1 MVRKN
6 FVAGFVC
13 ASYFLFTTGGAVGRK
28 NKRRVYGMCAFRG
41 GCRSNAP
48 VFRQSCVHRGAFRKD
63 MRVFCMPH
71 GGCRRKDFWHRAGKR
86 RFVGLAFVLRC
97 GIRGIIRLTSC
108 WSPCDTFAQS
118 LKQELLRG
126 IVPFFFVLCPNQVFL
141 RGEKEQMF
149 CTSYMLPPF
158 WGIGK

>member
-1 MVRKN
+1 MRLI
-6 FVAGFVC
+6 
-13 ASYFLFTTGGAVGRK
+13 FLFTTGGAERRK

-126 IVPFFFVLCPNQVFL
+126 IVPFFLFCVRTKSFYGAKKNKCSVQVICYHLFWVLANEA
-141 RGEKEQMF
+141 RR
-149 CTSYMLPPF
+149 
-158 WGIGK
+158 